1 VSDDS
6 PSNTSSTHT
15 ASPLPAAE
23 KPAALPPGEAP
34 FRPLSE
40 QKTVISKRPPLSSPR
55 LPVPLAVEGGEKSL
69 LGQRLGHFELLE
81 FIGGGGMGVV
91 FRALDTTL
99 GRTVAVKVVSNDNT
113 DEETLRRF
121 RNEAQSAAR
130 LDHPN
135 IARVYYVG
143 EDQGWNYIV
152 FEYIDGINI
161 RDMVERKGP
170 LSVDEAVSYTLQVAE
185 ALAHAGERDVVHRDI
200 KPSNILVMPDGR
212 AKLVDM
218 GLARLHQV
226 ESPTNDL
233 TATGVTLGTFDYIS
247 PEQAR
252 DPRLADARSDLY
264 SLGCTFYFMLTGL
277 PPFPEGTVL
286 QKLLSHSSE
295 PPPDPRDIRSDLPE
309 EVANVALKL
318 MSKQPGQRQQH
329 PNELVGEL
337 LLLADHLGLAV
348 ANGGGKVWLSTRETW
363 TDRLERHLPWLIP
376 LLLLIGSAYGF
387 RWLQDAEPI
396 TRAEMAVTRPDAA
409 TAAPQIDTG
418 EAATPSPA
426 EAAPEEPPSPAPA
439 AIPAVPPA
447 ALPAKPGQEVNST
460 PNGGDI
466 NGSASLEVPLG
477 DSDTVAEPEPIAE
490 REDLLPQTAVASPSE
505 DKLEVP
511 PAATLEI
518 DSTQEISRR
527 DVPAELP
534 APAEI
539 ERVLIVRPS
548 ATGDEPHVKRSLQ
561 TALQEAADSTDVS
574 TIELQFD
581 QLVVDPLTIH
591 LHDDRDVLTIRAG
604 NGFNPL
610 LVFRPEAA
618 SVAAERR
625 MLNLID
631 GRIHFSGVHFR
642 AELPGD
648 AMADGWSLFH
658 LNHMN
663 EVRLAR
669 CTMTVHNQSFS
680 PAAFF
685 EIHGPRGGGMARA
698 DGGSSGDHTP
708 KIRLDSCVARG
719 QATLVRA
726 IEGLPF
732 WLTWFQG
739 LLTTTDYLAE
749 VSGRSDRSKGEAIRI
764 ALRHVTASMDAG
776 MVRLGVRESAP
787 LMFDVGI
794 DSSNCVFVHDTT
806 NPLIGYY
813 NIADPIQVA
822 RRFEFSG
829 SDNFYDFTEIRWR
842 IIPADEMGEILEF
855 LWEDKEPS
863 WYLEKRAER
872 GLLRWRSPLPGS
884 RTAHLHTP
892 SQYLLDDSYSLA
904 AGFDINEIP
913 LPPEP

>member
-1 VSDDS
+1 LS
-6 PSNTSSTHT
+6 SST
-15 ASPLPAAE
+15 
-23 KPAALPPGEAP
+23 
-34 FRPLSE
+34 
-40 QKTVISKRPPLSSPR
+40 
-55 LPVPLAVEGGEKSL
+55 LPVPIPSAGSEKSL
-69 LGQRLGHFELLE
+69 LGERLGHFELLE

-91 FRALDTTL
+91 FRALDTML

-152 FEYIDGINI
+152 FEYIEGVNI
-161 RDMVERKGP
+161 RDMVDRKGA

-185 ALAHAGERDVVHRDI
+185 ALAHACQRDVVHRDI

-252 DPRLADARSDLY
+252 DPRMADARSDLY

-337 LLLADHLGLAV
+337 LLLADRLGLAI
-348 ANGGGKVWLSTRETW
+348 ANGGGTVWLSSHASW
-363 TDRLERHLPWLIP
+363 TDRLERHLPWVIP
-376 LLLLIGSAYGF
+376 VLLLVGSVYGF
-387 RWLQDAEPI
+387 EWLRNTEPI
-396 TRAEMAVTRPDAA
+396 TRAEMAVKRPEEAVV
-409 TAAPQIDTG
+409 APQTEAGAPTVPSAADTSPGG
-418 EAATPSPA
+418 E
-426 EAAPEEPPSPAPA
+426 ESPAPET
-439 AIPAVPPA
+439 IPAAPPA
-447 ALPAKPGQEVNST
+447 ALPDSPGQEPESNQSSSDV
-460 PNGGDI
+460 DD
-466 NGSASLEVPLG
+466 SANLEVFADESNGTSQPEPVA
-477 DSDTVAEPEPIAE
+477 DREETVPEPSSVAVAESELEAPAEAQPE
-490 REDLLPQTAVASPSE
+490 VAA
-505 DKLEVP
+505 LQEV
-511 PAATLEI
+511 ADQNA
-518 DSTQEISRR
+518 
-527 DVPAELP
+527 PAEL
-534 APAEI
+534 AARVDI

-561 TALQEAADSTDVS
+561 AALQEAADSTDVS

-581 QLVVDPLTIH
+581 QLVSDPLTIH
-591 LHDDRDVLTIRAG
+591 LHDDGDVLTIQAG
-604 NGFNPL
+604 SGFNPL
-610 LVFRPEAA
+610 LIFRPEAA
-618 SVAAERR
+618 RVSAERR
-625 MLNLID
+625 MVNLID

-642 AELPGD
+642 AELPSD

-658 LNHMN
+658 LNHVN

-669 CTMTVHNQSFS
+669 CTLTVHNQSFS

-685 EIHGPRGGGMARA
+685 EIQGPRGGGMARPEDDA
-698 DGGSSGDHTP
+698 AGDNTP

-739 LLTTTDYLAE
+739 LLATSDYLAE
-749 VSGRSDRSKGEAIRI
+749 ASGRSDRSKGEAIRI

-776 MVRLGVRESAP
+776 MLRLAVRESAP

-794 DSSNCVFVHDTT
+794 DSSNCVFRHDTT

-813 NIADPIQVA
+813 NVEDPLHVA
-822 RRFEFSG
+822 RRFEISG
-829 SDNFYDFTEIRWR
+829 NDNFYDFTEIRWR

-855 LWEDKEPS
+855 VWEDKEPA

-884 RTAHLHTP
+884 QTAHAHTP
-892 SQYLLDDSYSLA
+892 NQYLLDDSNSLA
-904 AGFDINEIP
+904 TGFDVKEIP
-913 LPPEP
+913 VPPDP